1 NRDALL
7 RLGAL
12 SSLEIISGRLN
23 SEGGAVRSNAQ
34 FDLKII
40 FGDAADKTTEAP
52 KLRKEIERL
61 AKDIASKRARLA
73 DDSFRAKAPAEI
85 VRAMEA
91 TLGEREIEHGKILE
105 RLKQLE

>member
-1 NRDALL
+1 MR
-7 RLGAL
+7 
-12 SSLEIISGRLN
+12 SS
-23 SEGGAVRSNAQ
+23 AQ

-40 FGDAADKTTEAP
+40 FGDATDKAVEAP
-52 KLRKEIERL
+52 KLMKEIDRL

-91 TLGEREIEHGKILE
+91 TLGERQIEQQKLIE